1 MHDTMKETLSKMSEL
16 KFEAPLAQFEEAE
29 EWQSGFKNINENDN
43 HIRGENFNKIV
54 ENGHREETHTFPS
67 NENYMNIVG
76 EETMTSETADVN
88 SIAISD
94 SVNNNVLVDNFE
106 ETVSGSLEDLVNTF
120 DEKITRC
127 FYNYQES
134 VEKLAPVQVRSQ
146 EEIMNECQM
155 WWTITGNF
163 GNILPIDW
171 SKSYSRKVHM
181 PALNLKQP
189 RDENVEKNVLDDH
202 ENEKGTNHCDLSS
215 EDEAIANDLDMHS
228 LILSG
233 LSMDN
238 EPVKTAEEVI
248 REIDDIMEEGTSSEC
263 TPDSDMSIDEV
274 HKKGKEVLQS
284 PLYTEKLK
292 TLSVSQLNELY
303 LELELLIKDY
313 SETLILELA
322 LRDELEFEKE
332 LKNSFI
338 SLLLG
343 VQNRRRQYHVEKK
356 KGIRNG
362 IKANVAEP
370 KYLTTVIPYH
380 AESGPLDNQA
390 LQVLIKILKAINE
403 DSPTVPTLL
412 TDYIL
417 KVLCPT

>member
-1 MHDTMKETLSKMSEL
+1 
-16 KFEAPLAQFEEAE
+16 
-29 EWQSGFKNINENDN
+29 
-43 HIRGENFNKIV
+43 
-54 ENGHREETHTFPS
+54 
-67 NENYMNIVG
+67 
-76 EETMTSETADVN
+76 
-88 SIAISD
+88 
-94 SVNNNVLVDNFE
+94 
-106 ETVSGSLEDLVNTF
+106 
-120 DEKITRC
+120 
-127 FYNYQES
+127 
-134 VEKLAPVQVRSQ
+134 
-146 EEIMNECQM
+146 M

-181 PALNLKQP
+181 PALNLKHP
-189 RDENVEKNVLDDH
+189 KDENVEKNVLDDK
-202 ENEKGTNHCDLSS
+202 ENEKGNYCDLTS

-233 LSMDN
+233 LNMDN

-248 REIDDIMEEGTSSEC
+248 REIDDIIEEGSPEC
-263 TPDSDMSIDEV
+263 TPDSDMSIDDV
-274 HKKGKEVLQS
+274 HKKGKEALQS
-284 PLYTEKLK
+284 PLYLEKLK

-313 SETLILELA
+313 SETLISELA

-356 KGIRNG
+356 KRIRNDM
-362 IKANVAEP
+362 KSNVAEP

-380 AESGPLDNQA
+380 VDSGPLDNQA